1 MPLINEER
9 QSVLG
14 LHRVVALVLET
25 VVPFDL
31 AVACQVF
38 GWGRPDLGE
47 VRYAFALCGE
57 KPGLVRASQGFGI
70 EVSRGLGALR
80 RADTIVVP
88 GTSDLSLA
96 VSPAVSGALRREY
109 ERGARVLSI
118 CSGAFVLAEAG
129 LLNGRRATTHWQ
141 DAALFAQR
149 YPAVTVDPSV
159 LFVDEGRVLTSAGI
173 AAGIDLCLHV
183 VLADHGAAVAKAIA
197 RRLVVPQ
204 YRGGG
209 QAQYI
214 ETPVPEPQGS
224 TLERTREYMVR
235 HIAETL
241 SIATMAR
248 HARMSER
255 NFARR
260 FVEES
265 GISPVQWLLR
275 QRVLLARELLERTDL
290 SVKQIAA
297 RTGSWSPMSLRE
309 HFKRQVGTTPALYR
323 LGFRRP
329 TKAQYDGHAP
339 VHK

>member
-1 MPLINEER
+1 MSRI
-9 QSVLG
+9 
-14 LHRVVALVLET
+14 HRVVALVLET

-31 AVACQVF
+31 AVPCQVF

-47 VRYAFALCGE
+47 VRYAFTLCGE
-57 KPGLVRASQGFGI
+57 KPGLVHASQGFGI
-70 EVSRGLGALR
+70 EVAHGLAALR

-88 GTSDLSLA
+88 GTSDLSLPIPKS
-96 VSPAVSGALRREY
+96 VSTALRRQY

-129 LLNGRRATTHWQ
+129 LLDGRRATTHWQ
-141 DAALFAQR
+141 DAPLLAER
-149 YPAVTVDPSV
+149 YPSITVDASV

-183 VLADHGAAVAKAIA
+183 VLADHGAAVANAIA

-214 ETPVPEPQGS
+214 ETPMPEPQGA
-224 TLERTREYMVR
+224 TLERTRDFMR
-235 HIAETL
+235 RNIAQRLTIKTL
-241 SIATMAR
+241 AR

-255 NFARR
+255 HFARR
-260 FVEES
+260 FVEET

-297 RTGSWSPMSLRE
+297 RTGSWSPMSLRD
-309 HFKRQVGTTPALYR
+309 HFKRQVGTSPASYR
-323 LGFRRP
+323 LAFRP
-329 TKAQYDGHAP
+329 PAKT
-339 VHK
+339 